1 METITLSKQA
11 QERVAAALM
20 APAQPNEAMQ
30 RAAAQHAQLV
40 RATPPLCLGCGA
52 RNHPD
57 DHGALPCGH

>member
-1 METITLSKQA
+1 METITLSKQDKYRIA
-11 QERVAAALM
+11 EAAL
-20 APAQPNEAMQ
+20 ALAHQDKAMQ
-30 RAAAQHAQLV
+30 RAATQHAPLV